1 MHEVEMPNGDI
12 IEFPGDISAQ
22 EIQSASSKYWDDIQQ
37 ASSISTASKGG
48 IGLPA
53 AQESNV
59 QSNSSFLGS
68 AASSAANSAEQ
79 LYRGVASG
87 SAGLGESFGGGLQWL
102 GNRIDSESVAG
113 AGKSIADYY
122 KPLRESFAPPK
133 HLQGNVM
140 DDPSLLARG
149 DWWTY
154 QVGNLAP
161 SLGAAMIPGAA
172 VGKVVQVGGKAMSLT
187 PQVIER
193 LARIG
198 QALGAGAGG
207 GAMEGT
213 STYREVLEQGGSEKE
228 AARAGETM
236 ALVSAGLNSLS
247 FGKMLSKSGPGVV
260 AKSSK
265 HIGSGLVEGLSEW
278 AEEPAESLSK
288 DLAHYVTT
296 GEMKP
301 GVIERAKKAAREGVN
316 VIGPAALT
324 GVGGSLMSGGTV
336 EEENVSD
343 KDIFDKAADETID
356 LLNAREVVPTAKT
369 GEADPY
375 SEKEIN
381 SSYAEELRRVREEN
395 ASPFDSASDAF
406 GMEDPALSSSR
417 IPKAKPEAQ
426 PLNEKGYTEQEIHAR
441 YAEELRKVREKNA
454 TPFAGTVDLL
464 GMGEPEFKPQSSQ
477 GLPNAKV
484 QALNDEGYTEKEI
497 LARYAEELRKV
508 REKNATPFA
517 GTVDLL
523 GMGEPEFKPQSSQG
537 LPNAKVQALNDE
549 GYTEKEILA
558 RYAEELRKVREK
570 NATPFAGTVD
580 LLGMGEP
587 EFKPQSSQGLP
598 NAKVQ
603 ALNDEGYTEKEILA
617 RYAEELRRVRE
628 ENATPFESPSELMG
642 MEDPTVK
649 PNLGQFQ
656 GGLPAAREMQALPPG
671 ANIISQQGE
680 QTAYDSI
687 PMNDGRQRMAM
698 PQGTAPLGLPQAKNT
713 YPAIELDYPR
723 NAEAI
728 PAYGRD
734 PNFEMV
740 YTPDFEVVE
749 DSQRRDLP
757 VPYDA
762 KNLNL
767 PAPSTSMGL
776 ELAKDKPVVE
786 DQPVI
791 DIQAHEAATSPLNNL
806 AEPSQAQK
814 EAGNYKKA
822 HVRALGMDIAIEN
835 PVGSERSGTDESG
848 EPWSITMQHHYGYI
862 KGTIGKDKDHLDIFL
877 KDGAE
882 ASDIESK
889 PVYIVDQVND
899 DGSFDEHKILAGF
912 DNEQEAQEGYLS
924 NYADGW
930 QGIGAI
936 TEMTPADFKKWANS
950 GKTTKPISY
959 KRPPLVVPEGVNV
972 MKSGKPYAERGI
984 RLAVANKV
992 KKGINAEAVQLDK
1005 AGKKWG
1011 WKEVGTSSV

>member
-1 MHEVEMPNGDI
+1 MGYDYQPLDSGTEQNTNFDMDSLFALADELAPAGL
-12 IEFPGDISAQ
+12 
-22 EIQSASSKYWDDIQQ
+22 
-37 ASSISTASKGG
+37 TSKGG
-48 IGLPA
+48 LGLPGA
-53 AQESNV
+53 KEEDFKLQAYVDRYNKHNPDKPITVADIPDRSGFLGGVSELGHGIADAVRDQFPEDLARIYQGGDVKVNDDSYAQEVIDEQEKDRNSRILSKQVIQGDGWNESLYQGPASIATSATVGTAGALAGATVGSVVPGVGTAVGAMAGAAGSTGPAFYRLAKNQFLDEMLDVAKQNNV
-59 QSNSSFLGS
+59 NLTEEVW
-68 AASSAANSAEQ
+68 EQ
-79 LYRGVASG
+79 IK
-87 SAGLGESFGGGLQWL
+87 QD
-102 GNRIDSESVAG
+102 IDSEATEMGLWEAG
-113 AGKSIADYY
+113 PEAISQGLTAGLFK
-122 KPLRESFAPPK
+122 
-133 HLQGNVM
+133 G
-140 DDPSLLARG
+140 
-149 DWWTY
+149 
-154 QVGNLAP
+154 
-161 SLGAAMIPGAA
+161 
-172 VGKVVQVGGKAMSLT
+172 VGGKIFGRIPGLSKATEAISKRAVSRIGAKLGFEIAEEEATEYATYEGQEGIRKDMGLRETDPTLSEFIDTQAGPVAVGSVLQMGMHGAGSKAFDLLKGESPAEQSQPENDELIGSLKDEVPPEGTLT
-187 PQVIER
+187 PEQSFD
-193 LARIG
+193 
-198 QALGAGAGG
+198 
-207 GAMEGT
+207 EG
-213 STYREVLEQGGSEKE
+213 YSE
-228 AARAGETM
+228 AD
-236 ALVSAGLNSLS
+236 VNSRYD
-247 FGKMLSKSGPGVV
+247 
-260 AKSSK
+260 
-265 HIGSGLVEGLSEW
+265 E
-278 AEEPAESLSK
+278 
-288 DLAHYVTT
+288 DL
-296 GEMKP
+296 
-301 GVIERAKKAAREGVN
+301 R
-316 VIGPAALT
+316 
-324 GVGGSLMSGGTV
+324 
-336 EEENVSD
+336 
-343 KDIFDKAADETID
+343 
-356 LLNAREVVPTAKT
+356 NARETT
-369 GEADPY
+369 
-375 SEKEIN
+375 
-381 SSYAEELRRVREEN
+381 

-464 GMGEPEFKPQSSQ
+464 GMREPEFKSQSSQ

-484 QALNDEGYTEKEI
+484 QALNE
-497 LARYAEELRKV
+497 
-508 REKNATPFA
+508 
-517 GTVDLL
+517 
-523 GMGEPEFKPQSSQG
+523 
-537 LPNAKVQALNDE
+537 E

-848 EPWSITMQHHYGYI
+848 EPWSITMQSHYGYI

-877 KDGAE
+877 KEGAE
-882 ASDIESK
+882 ASDIESR
-889 PVYIVDQVND
+889 PIYVVDQIND

-912 DNEQEAQEGYLS
+912 DSEQEAQEGYLS

-936 TEMTPADFKKWANS
+936 TEMNPADFKKWANS

-959 KRPPLVVPEGVNV
+959 KRPPLAIPEGVNV
-972 MKSGKPYAERGI
+972 MNSGKPYAERGI